1 MFRDNNMEDKVS
13 RRPWSV
19 FSEWQWR
26 CYSTMY
32 YYVERADH
40 AIDSCVASATI
51 APFSLLPRP
60 RLTLTFG
67 TYCPKHCLAY
77 LCSTIER
84 SAEAFA
90 RRSAL
95 G

>member
-1 MFRDNNMEDKVS
+1 
-13 RRPWSV
+13 
-19 FSEWQWR
+19 
-26 CYSTMY
+26 MY
-32 YYVERADH
+32 YYIIVERADH

-51 APFSLLPRP
+51 APFKFSLLPRP

-77 LCSTIER
+77 LCSTNER